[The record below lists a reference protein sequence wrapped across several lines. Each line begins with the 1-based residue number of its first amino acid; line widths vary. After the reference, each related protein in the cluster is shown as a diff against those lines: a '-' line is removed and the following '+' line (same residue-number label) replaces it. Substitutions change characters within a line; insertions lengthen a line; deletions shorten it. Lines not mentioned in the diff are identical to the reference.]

1 MASNLTSDMALA
13 HGLKRTRA
21 TLEMWRRDNWRV
33 LVPWFGG
40 SLAVSV
46 ALLFAVWVVAT
57 QTVPDTTGFAYFGAS
72 RSDLWHVLFRNSLVL
87 ALHAFACIAGFIAGS
102 SLPMQADRFGPR
114 WRAVH
119 DHAGRFAMLF
129 VSAATLFSLSTQAYI
144 LGFGAS
150 SIAWQLDTSPAFL
163 LLCVLPHALPELVA
177 LFLPLAAWLLAS
189 RHDNWDHLLAATMV
203 TVAIAVPMLFIAASI
218 EVYVTPLLV
227 RSVFNL

>member
-1 MASNLTSDMALA
+1 MPSDLTSDMALA
-13 HGLKRTRA
+13 HGLKRTRS
-21 TLEMWRRDNWRV
+21 TLEMWQQDNWRV
-33 LVPWFGG
+33 LVPWFAG

-57 QTVPDTTGFAYFGAS
+57 QAIPDTTGFAYFGAS
-72 RSDLWHVLFRNSLVL
+72 PSDLWHVLFRNSLVL

-102 SLPMQADRFGPR
+102 SLPLQADRYGPR
-114 WRAVH
+114 WRAIH

-129 VSAATLFSLSTQAYI
+129 VSAATLFSLTTQAYI
-144 LGFGAS
+144 LGSGAS

-163 LLCVLPHALPELVA
+163 LVCVLPHALPELVA

-189 RHDNWDHLLAATMV
+189 HYDNWDHLLAATMV

-218 EVYVTPLLV
+218 EVYVTPQLV
-227 RSVFNL
+227 QSVFDL